1 MSIESDFSDGV
12 AFHQLGKLDQAE
24 VCYQR
29 VLLNQPSHAG
39 AMHYL
44 GLIAHQRKLFDL
56 AVERISRAIELSGD
70 SAPPEFHVNLANA
83 LKRAGQL
90 DAAQQAYERALF
102 LRPEMA
108 LAWFNLGLLQ
118 RQLGVTGKAISSLQQ
133 ACTHAPSLAE
143 AWLELGECYL
153 GRGEDVAAV
162 TCFDRALNLAV
173 DVPSA
178 PEIHIRIGRNLVV
191 ARRYQSAIK
200 VLERVQA
207 ARPDDFDLLISL
219 GCAQSGYGRLT
230 DAERTFVKASKINP
244 GDIACA
250 DNLATVYKDQG
261 QTELAVGIY
270 RDLLESSQIDPAVWS
285 NYLFTL
291 LYSDRMTPDALYVEH
306 RRAFGQSSTVAPEKS
321 APVNQIPSRNK
332 LRIGYVSADL
342 FNHPVAYFL
351 SAILRHHDPSVVEIF
366 VYDNGAVSDGWTQRL
381 KLAVPHWRQI
391 RNLSDEELL
400 RQIGRDQI
408 DVLVDLAG
416 HTADNRLA
424 VFARRAAPVQVSF
437 LGYPFSTATPNMDWR
452 VVDAIVDPPGAER
465 FSTERLWRLPRS
477 YYAYSDPADTPEIND
492 LPAGKN
498 GFLTFGVCSNL
509 AKVTTTTLDHWAET
523 LSAFPGACLQWRAKA
538 FADGRVKARMIDHLV
553 ARGVPKRKLILQG
566 WADSAKRWHF
576 YHQIDLALDTFPYNQ
591 ATNTCEALW
600 MGVPTL
606 TVAGETH
613 RSRMGASI
621 LTAAGLPDWIISSPQ
636 SIDAWLQGASRTLTA
651 EPRLAELRSGLRER
665 IRSSELFD
673 AEQLARL
680 LEEAYR
686 EMSARVA

>member
-1 MSIESDFSDGV
+1 MTIESDFSDGV
-12 AFHQLGKLDQAE
+12 VFHQHGQLDQAE
-24 VCYQR
+24 SCYQR
-29 VLLNQPSHAG
+29 VLLGQPSHAG

-44 GLIAHQRKLFDL
+44 GLIAHQRKFFDL

-70 SAPPEFHVNLANA
+70 SAPAEYHVNLANA
-83 LKRAGQL
+83 LKRTGQL
-90 DAAQQAYERALF
+90 DAAQRAYERALF
-102 LRPEMA
+102 LQPGMA

-118 RQLGVTGKAISSLQQ
+118 RQLGVNDKAISSLQQ
-133 ACTHAPSLAE
+133 ACTHAPSLVE

-162 TCFDRALNLAV
+162 NCIDRALSLAANG
-173 DVPSA
+173 PSA
-178 PEIHIRIGRNLVV
+178 PDIYLRSGRNLVV

-207 ARPDDFDLLISL
+207 VRPDDFDLLISL

-230 DAERTFVKASKINP
+230 DAERTFVKAGKIIP

-270 RDLLESSQIDPAVWS
+270 REVLKYSHIDPAVWS

-291 LYSDRMTPDALYVEH
+291 LYSDRMTPDALYAEH
-306 RRAFGQSSTVAPEKS
+306 LRAFGQSSTVEPEKS
-321 APVNQIPSRNK
+321 VPVSEIPRREK

-351 SAILRHHDPSVVEIF
+351 SGILRHHDPSAVEVF
-366 VYDNGAVSDGWTQRL
+366 VYDNGAVSDGWTQQL

-391 RNLSDEELL
+391 RNLSDEELQ
-400 RQIGRDQI
+400 RQISRDQI

-424 VFARRAAPVQVSF
+424 AFARRVAPVQVSY
-437 LGYPFSTATPNMDWR
+437 LGYPFSSATPNMDWR
-452 VVDAIVDPPGAER
+452 VVDAMVDPEGAER

-477 YYAYSDPADTPEIND
+477 YYAYSAPADTPEINE
-492 LPAGKN
+492 LPADKN

-509 AKVTTTTLDHWAET
+509 AKVTATTLDHWASI
-523 LSAFPGACLQWRAKA
+523 LQAFPGACLQWRAKA
-538 FADGRVKARMIDHLV
+538 FADARVKARMIDSLV
-553 ARGVPKRKLILQG
+553 ARGISKRKIVLQA
-566 WADSAKRWHF
+566 WVDSGTRWHF
-576 YHQIDLALDTFPYNQ
+576 YHQIDIALDTFPYNQ

-606 TVAGETH
+606 TVAGEMH

-636 SIDAWLQGASRTLTA
+636 SIDAWLLAASGTLTA
-651 EPRLAELRSGLRER
+651 RPRLAALRSGLRER
-665 IRSSELFD
+665 IKSSELFD
-673 AEQLARL
+673 ADQLARL
-680 LEEAYR
+680 LEDAYR
-686 EMSARVA
+686 EMAARAA